1 MQPAKELKAKVNRG
15 ELTTGVL
22 VIDHLWPALMDH
34 AIQAGMDYMIVCME
48 HSCHNPERVAEMCA
62 LGRRADFPV
71 LVRPPQLDFST
82 ISKTMDLG
90 ACGMLLPTVESE
102 AQMDVVRDA
111 TRVPPNGRRRPG
123 GMGNRWI
130 KDMTAANW
138 AEEVEE
144 DIIILP
150 QIESAKGLENLDAI
164 VGHEITTC
172 AAIGPYDLSHDL
184 GVGAQWDNPKYLEGR
199 EQIREAAKRA
209 GKVMWM
215 IGDGAQLAGEGFT
228 FLCVGEP
235 SVLLE
240 SAMTNV
246 VKQTRGQASEDSLR
260 GYNA

>member
-1 MQPAKELKAKVNRG
+1 MQPVKQLKAKVNSG

-22 VIDHLWPALMDH
+22 VIDHLWPGLMDH
-34 AIQAGMDYMIVCME
+34 VIRAGMDYMIVCME
-48 HSCHNPERVAEMCA
+48 HSCHNAERVAEMCA
-62 LGRRADFPV
+62 LGRLAGFPV

-90 ACGMLLPTVESE
+90 ACGMLLPTVESPE
-102 AQMDVVRDA
+102 QLDVVRDA
-111 TRVPPNGRRRPG
+111 TRVPPRGRRRPG

-130 KDMTAANW
+130 KDMTAADW
-138 AEEVEE
+138 EADVEA
-144 DIIILP
+144 DIMILP
-150 QIESAKGLENLDAI
+150 QIESQKGMDNLDAI

-184 GVGAQWDNPKYLEGR
+184 GVGAQWDNKKYLDARDE
-199 EQIREAAKRA
+199 IRAAAKRA
-209 GKVMWM
+209 NKIMWM
-215 IGDGAQLAGEGFT
+215 IGDGPSLAKEGFT

-240 SAMTNV
+240 SAMTDV
-246 VKQTRGQASEDSLR
+246 VQRTCGEGGAGSLR

>member
-1 MQPAKELKAKVNRG
+1 MQPAKQLKEKVNSG

-22 VIDHLWPALMDH
+22 VIDHLWPGLMDH
-34 AIQAGMDYMIVCME
+34 VIRAEMDYLIVCME

-62 LGRRADFPV
+62 LGRRCGFPV

-82 ISKTMDLG
+82 ISRTMDLG
-90 ACGMLLPTVESE
+90 ACGMLLPTVESAE
-102 AQMDVVRDA
+102 QLDVVRDA
-111 TRVPPNGRRRPG
+111 TRVPPRGRRRPG

-130 KDMTAANW
+130 KDMAAADW
-138 AEEVEE
+138 QHEVEQ

-150 QIESAKGLENLDAI
+150 QIESRQGMEHLDAI

-184 GVGAQWDNPKYLEGR
+184 GVGAQWDNQIYLDARAEI
-199 EQIREAAKRA
+199 QAAAQRA
-209 GKVMWM
+209 GKIMWM
-215 IGDGAQLAGEGFT
+215 IGDGPTLAAEGFT

-240 SAMTNV
+240 SALTDV
-246 VKQTRGQASEDSLR
+246 VQQTRGGTGAGSLR